1 MAFTSLNSQVRVPQP
16 PAVPAAV
23 INPTVVAPAGPH
35 PKEIEAAFASNHA
48 LRKRVHA
55 AIDEHPTQADLF
67 RDISTFILSQASQ
80 PSAEPAAK
88 KRKLEDNNS
97 NSNSNSS
104 SHSAATKA
112 WRTYPGV
119 SFSIPQRKKF
129 ALELVDGK
137 DGGIRAV
144 GASGSVEFSI
154 ACRDVDRVFC
164 LPVPEKA
171 KKQHNFVVIPVHGDG
186 VNPLPDHLQGT
197 GTAPEPMVWTFEE
210 ATGKNIVEGEDPGP
224 APMAEAIHH
233 CLIQAG
239 TAKDVVFP
247 DAADFSSAV
256 PESHR
261 KGETAFHVKAHR
273 GSKDGEPSP
282 YYYHYHYH
290 HHHQVYILTTP
301 GYLFFTS
308 VGILYGFKKPLA
320 YFDFASINSIA
331 YAAVLRN
338 TFNLVITT
346 QTQEIEFGMLEQ
358 ADYAGIND
366 YVQKH
371 GLQDASLAAA
381 RRAKKLNVNKT
392 KGKEGPANGASVPE
406 AEAGEEEESEL
417 QKAER
422 ELEDQEDEE
431 EEDYDP
437 GSEGESEGS
446 GSDSEDEDGGGGG
459 GYDDE
464 GVEDEDVDGDEMEQ

>member
-1 MAFTSLNSQVRVPQP
+1 MLLLVCR
-16 PAVPAAV
+16 AVQHTYEEADV
-23 INPTVVAPAGPH
+23 I
-35 PKEIEAAFASNHA
+35 K
-48 LRKRVHA
+48 
-55 AIDEHPTQADLF
+55 DDHPTQTSLF
-67 RDISTFILSQASQ
+67 CDISTFILNQASQ
-80 PSAEPAAK
+80 PSAEPVAK
-88 KRKLEDNNS
+88 KRKLEES
-97 NSNSNSS
+97 NGVQASPAILGGSLASS
-104 SHSAATKA
+104 ATKA
-112 WRTYPGV
+112 WRSYPGV

-129 ALELVDGK
+129 TLELLDKK
-137 DGGIRAV
+137 DGGVRAI
-144 GASGSVEFSI
+144 GASGDVEFSI
-154 ACRDVDRVFC
+154 AWKDVDQVFC

-171 KKQHNFVVIPVHGDG
+171 KKQHNFIVIPMHGDG
-186 VNPLPDHLQGT
+186 VNPLPENLKG
-197 GTAPEPMVWTFEE
+197 APPEPIVWTFEE

-224 APMAEAIHH
+224 GPMAEAIHH

-239 TAKDVVFP
+239 TGKQVVFP
-247 DAADFSSAV
+247 DAEEFASAV

-261 KGETAFHVKAHR
+261 KSEKAYHVKAHR
-273 GSKDGEPSP
+273 GSKEGASRPAPQYSL
-282 YYYHYHYH
+282 
-290 HHHQVYILTTP
+290 LTNLP
-301 GYLFFTS
+301 GYLFFTA

-338 TFNLVITT
+338 TFNLAITT

-381 RRAKKLNVNKT
+381 RRAKKLNVNKS
-392 KGKEGPANGASVPE
+392 KDKSNGTDGA
-406 AEAGEEEESEL
+406 AAAGADDGEEEESEL

-422 ELEDQEDEE
+422 ELQDQEDDE

-446 GSDSEDEDGGGGG
+446 GSESDEEDAGG
-459 GYDDE
+459 GYDEGDGDE
-464 GVEDEDVDGDEMEQ
+464 EGEADGDEMEE